1 MKRSITNA
9 LLRWRDASD
18 RKPLVVKG
26 SRQIGKSYSIRDF
39 GKTHFTNLVE
49 VNLEV
54 NKSLKAV
61 FKSLDPLKICQAIAI
76 ELNQSIVPG
85 QTLLFLDEIQECS
98 DALLSLRYFYEK
110 MPELH
115 VVCAGSLLDI
125 ALDNEKDLRVPVGRI
140 EFLYMFPLSFI
151 EFLEALGEVVALETI
166 ANLSLKEGLA
176 QVAHQKFLNLF
187 SQYVLCGGMPA
198 VVAAYISAPTDVRF
212 RKVQADLVNTY
223 KDDFRKYKTKIDFD
237 RLEYAFVRLPSFV
250 TKNFKLNDL
259 CPDFSQGTTNNILGL
274 LAKAKVIQLVRA
286 TLANGIPLG
295 AEIRGRQDKFLF
307 LDIGL
312 LNSFSDLTSATIESW
327 NRDLV
332 NSGSLAEQAVGQE
345 LLAYSKSPFEP
356 SLYYWF
362 RNEPGSTAEVDFVIA
377 HGLDVVPIEVKA
389 GSTGKLKSM
398 RIFMR
403 EKSSRVGV
411 RISQHELSMHDG
423 ILSIPIYAV
432 SRIGELLDEVRSFTA
447 G

>member
-1 MKRSITNA
+1 M
-9 LLRWRDASD
+9 
-18 RKPLVVKG
+18 VKG
-26 SRQIGKSYSIRDF
+26 ARQIGKSYSIREF
-39 GKTHFTNLVE
+39 GKKHFANLVE

-54 NKSLKAV
+54 NRSLKSA
-61 FKSLDPLKICQAIAI
+61 FRSLDPLKICQAIAI

-115 VVCAGSLLDI
+115 LVCAGSLLDI
-125 ALDNEKDLRVPVGRI
+125 ALDNEKELRVPVGRI
-140 EFLYMFPLSFI
+140 EYLYMFPLSFI
-151 EFLEALGEVVALETI
+151 EFLEALGEAVAVEMI
-166 ANLSLKEGLA
+166 ANLKLTEGLSH
-176 QVAHQKFLNLF
+176 VAHQKFLALF
-187 SQYVLCGGMPA
+187 AQYVLCGGMPA
-198 VVAAYISAPTDVRF
+198 VVAAYISSPTDVRF

-237 RLEYAFVRLPSFV
+237 RLEYAFARLPSFV
-250 TKNFKLNDL
+250 AKNFKLNDL

-274 LAKAKVIQLVRA
+274 LAKAKVIHLVRS
-286 TLANGIPLG
+286 TLANGLPLG
-295 AEIRGRQDKFLF
+295 AEIRGRHNKFIF

-356 SLYYWF
+356 SLYYWA
-362 RNEPGSTAEVDFVIA
+362 RSEPGSTAEVDFVFA

-389 GSTGKLKSM
+389 GSTGKLKSL
-398 RIFMR
+398 RLFMK
-403 EKSSRVGV
+403 EKSSQFGV

-432 SRIGELLDEVRSFTA
+432 SKIGDLINEARSFTA